1 MCFLFDSFRV
11 KLTISGSKLLGVL
24 FALFWV
30 RYLRRFTVK
39 VKHIACFVLA
49 LLLIAGS
56 TWADEIVSFK
66 AGYISL
72 NPDGI
77 FAVNSGGIPG
87 TKVDFD
93 DDLNYDDSEEL
104 FAEIALNLGNFRLA
118 AGYLPIDF
126 SGEGNLNQTLIFNGR
141 SFLVNS
147 KVSSSVDMDI
157 YDLGLTWN
165 ILNIDDLP
173 VRVQLGPELSVKVV
187 DANVSMVDHT
197 TGLSESDSLTAPVP
211 TIGARAKVGLSDWV
225 ALVGRV
231 GYMEYDGNSF
241 LDVDGQI
248 EFSPIPLVGIFAGY
262 RYLDL
267 DIDESGLF
275 IDATLDG
282 PYAGVFARF

>member
-1 MCFLFDSFRV
+1 M
-11 KLTISGSKLLGVL
+11 
-24 FALFWV
+24 
-30 RYLRRFTVK
+30 K
-39 VKHIACFVLA
+39 VKYIVCLILA

-93 DDLNYDDSEEL
+93 DDLNFDDSEEL
-104 FAEIALNLGNFRLA
+104 FAEI
-118 AGYLPIDF
+118 
-126 SGEGNLNQTLIFNGR
+126 LIFNGKT
-141 SFLVNS
+141 FLVNS
-147 KVSSSVDMDI
+147 EVSSSVDMDI

-197 TGLSESDSLTAPVP
+197 TDLSENDSLTAPVP
-211 TIGARAKVGLSDWV
+211 TLGARARIGLSDWA

-248 EFSPIPLVGIFAGY
+248 EFSPIPLIGVFAGY

-267 DIDESGLF
+267 EIDESGLF

-282 PYAGVFARF
+282 PYVGVLARF